1 MFLEDR
7 SGTSPRIIDFSRKNE
22 VEIYPGPYKNDLQGK
37 ELEQLNVFSC
47 KAEDISEDDSFLSLA
62 EKMGIQIPP
71 ELFTAYFHELQKD
84 NTPENFENFQK
95 NSPISVKILNE
106 PKVSNTTNKNLVE
119 TLQKKKGN

>member
-47 KAEDISEDDSFLSLA
+47 KAEAISEDDSFLSLA

>member
-37 ELEQLNVFSC
+37 ELDQLNIFIC
-47 KAEDISEDDSFLSLA
+47 KAEAISEGDSFLSLA
-62 EKMGIQIPP
+62 NKMRIQLPP
-71 ELFTAYFHELQKD
+71 ELFQSYLLKLQND

-95 NSPISVKILNE
+95 NSPISIKILNE

-119 TLQKKKGN
+119 TLQKEKGN